1 MTPASLGFPSVSSCD
16 SQPCDFSPGTQ
27 QGPQSR
33 DAPWWLALTPRSL
46 CWFSNPGPGS
56 KRAGAARAR
65 PASVLL
71 LLSCEA
77 ELVQIFLGG
86 KVFIKTASVIG
97 INQPGCLGLQKEPR
111 IYQALLCPRS
121 QQTHKF
127 GLQGEAHV
135 SLDNKGSGQR
145 VRGRSESRPS
155 GPDLQPTR

>member
-1 MTPASLGFPSVSSCD
+1 MTPASPGFPSVSSCL
-16 SQPCDFSPGTQ
+16 PCDFSPWDSA
-27 QGPQSR
+27 GP
-33 DAPWWLALTPRSL
+33 AE
-46 CWFSNPGPGS
+46 PGCTVV
-56 KRAGAARAR
+56 AGAHPLAASAGFQTLAQVPRGLGLRA
-65 PASVLL
+65 PGQHVCLL

-86 KVFIKTASVIG
+86 KGFIKTASVIG

-121 QQTHKF
+121 QQTQKF

-135 SLDNKGSGQR
+135 SLDNKGSGQW